1 MDVRA
6 GTATEGKG
14 GTEMTTPQFSI
25 LSVRGGH
32 PILITGDGIRVQTP
46 PVEHLAFYVGVGA
59 LAAAEIIEWPV
70 ALLLTAGHVLIGLTN
85 RPALKELGEAFGEV

>member
-1 MDVRA
+1 M
-6 GTATEGKG
+6 
-14 GTEMTTPQFSI
+14 MTPRFSI

-32 PILITGDGIRVQTP
+32 PILITADGIRVQTP

-70 ALLLTAGHVLIGLTN
+70 ALALAAGHILIGLTN
-85 RPALKELGEAFGEV
+85 RPALNELGEALGEV